1 MTTKQL
7 DWEFTL
13 AGGLLLL
20 VGLDSLIEK
29 TKRVRRLKKKV
40 PIPLLLQLA

>member
-20 VGLDSLIEK
+20 VGLDSLIK
-29 TKRVRRLKKKV
+29 RPKRVRRFKRKV